1 MSESIGAW
9 VTRGREMLHLAGAEL
24 ALVTGIAEGRL
35 AAIEADRSIATFQ
48 ELSSLSRFLGVDLS
62 GWDPD
67 EEPAPSPLPGVTTL
81 FKSADRSIA
90 LRDWDRVL
98 EIAQVARD
106 IVSLEHALGLPDRM
120 ARLRERWSPDG
131 AIGDPAWADG
141 QRLARVVHASPVAL
155 ESGRFPEG
163 VRALCDRLGVV
174 VIESFLPDGVD
185 ALCFADD
192 HHGPTIVADV
202 SVHVLALRF
211 RVAHEL
217 CHVLFDRPSL
227 EPLQRFD
234 RFDRRR
240 GDDKP
245 PVEQRADAFAIHLL
259 APETAFRRLWQEQL
273 ERGASSE
280 RCIREAMERFGV
292 SFQATHAHALNLGLL
307 SRDERQSLSYV
318 ASTPPAHYDE
328 LEREPT
334 ADAAFSP
341 LHRERRGRLLGLTLL
356 ALSRSVISTSRAIEL
371 LGVDG
376 DVFERSRQ
384 RWMDA
389 LGIAR

>member
-1 MSESIGAW
+1 M
-9 VTRGREMLHLAGAEL
+9 TRGRDALRLGRADLAT
-24 ALVTGIAEGRL
+24 VTGITEARIEGIECDRAE
-35 AAIEADRSIATFQ
+35 ATFH
-48 ELSSLSRFLGVDLS
+48 ELSRLSRFLGLDLS
-62 GWDPD
+62 AWDPD
-67 EEPAPSPLPGVTTL
+67 EQNEPAPLPGVTTL
-81 FKSADRSIA
+81 FKSSERSIA

-106 IVSLEHALGLPDRM
+106 IVSLEQALGLPDRM

-131 AIGDPAWADG
+131 AIGEPAWPDG
-141 QRLARVVHASPVAL
+141 QRLARSVHASPAVL
-155 ESGRFPEG
+155 ENGRFPES

-174 VIESFLPDGVD
+174 VIESLLPEGVD

-217 CHVLFDRPSL
+217 CHVLFDRPAL

-245 PVEQRADAFAIHLL
+245 PIEQRADAFAIHLL
-259 APETAFRRLWQEQL
+259 APETSFRRLWSEHS
-273 ERGASSE
+273 ERGASRE
-280 RCIREAMERFGV
+280 RCIRVVMERFGV
-292 SFQATHAHALNLGLL
+292 SFQATHAHALHLRLL
-307 SRDERQSLSYV
+307 SNEESQSLSYV
-318 ASTPPAHYDE
+318 DPTPPAHFDALE
-328 LEREPT
+328 LEPT
-334 ADAAFSP
+334 ADEAFSP

-371 LGVDG
+371 LAIDG